1 MNSHY
6 SILFLFSLFVIMSLD
21 GFVSCSEERKVYVVY
36 LGEHNG
42 EKTMKEIE
50 DHHCS
55 FLHSVKSTAT
65 SKEDVKSLLVH
76 SYKNVINGFSALLTP
91 QEADMISGMEGVI
104 SVFHSDPYNIKP
116 HTTRSWDFV
125 SLLEG
130 TLSLLEGTSL
140 INSREELL
148 QNASYGEDIIVGVMD
163 SGVWPESSSFNDEGM
178 GPVPKSWKGICQ
190 EGVAFNV
197 SHCNRKLIGAR
208 YYLKGYEAHFGPLNE
223 TRDFRSPRDVDGH
236 GTHTASTVGGRRVAN
251 ASAIGGFATGTA
263 TGGAPNVRLAIY
275 KVCWPIPNR
284 SLAEAN
290 ICPFDDIFAA
300 FDDAIADGVHVLSIS
315 LGYIPETTYY
325 TQDTIAIG
333 SLNAVKKNI
342 VVACSAGND
351 GPTPS
356 TVGNVAPWI
365 ITVGASSIDRV
376 FSSPIMLGNGMIVE
390 GQTVT
395 PIKKRRL
402 HPLVYAGD
410 VEINGTTTSNT
421 SGLCLPGTLS
431 RNLVRGK
438 VVLCGID
445 GIVASMEVKRAGGVA
460 AILPLTNTST
470 EIQVTPFLYP
480 TTVAFLDGG
489 ITILTYIQSE
499 KNPTAT
505 LLPGKTLIGTK
516 PAPVMAPLTSKGPNR
531 IDPNI
536 LKPDITAP
544 GLNILAAW
552 SEASSPLKLPE
563 DRRVVEYN
571 LQTGTS
577 MSCPHVSAVI
587 ALLKSVHPDWSSAAI
602 RSALMTTSTPNNMI
616 GTPITN
622 AAGNDANP
630 FEYGAGHFRPSRAVD
645 PGLVY
650 DATYTDYLLYLC
662 SQNINLDSSFSCPE
676 KVPEA
681 SNLNHPSLAIA
692 NIRGSSRTVT
702 RVVTNVGKDNSTYVL
717 AVRSPPGYVVD
728 IVPKTLHFNK
738 LGEKRQFNITLTTQN
753 VEMTNEFSFGWY
765 TWSDGVHVV
774 RSPIAVSSSA

>member
-1 MNSHY
+1 M
-6 SILFLFSLFVIMSLD
+6 
-21 GFVSCSEERKVYVVY
+21 
-36 LGEHNG
+36 
-42 EKTMKEIE
+42 MKEWDQFQSHGKE
-50 DHHCS
+50 S
-55 FLHSVKSTAT
+55 AKKVLPSTPPIAT
-65 SKEDVKSLLVH
+65 
-76 SYKNVINGFSALLTP
+76 
-91 QEADMISGMEGVI
+91 
-104 SVFHSDPYNIKP
+104 
-116 HTTRSWDFV
+116 
-125 SLLEG
+125 
-130 TLSLLEGTSL
+130 
-140 INSREELL
+140 
-148 QNASYGEDIIVGVMD
+148 
-163 SGVWPESSSFNDEGM
+163 
-178 GPVPKSWKGICQ
+178 
-190 EGVAFNV
+190 
-197 SHCNRKLIGAR
+197 
-208 YYLKGYEAHFGPLNE
+208 GYEAQFGPLNE
-223 TRDFRSPRDVDGH
+223 TRDFYSPRDVDGH
-236 GTHTASTVGGRRVAN
+236 GTHTTSAVRGRRVAN
-251 ASAIGGFATGTA
+251 ASAIGGFAKGTA

-275 KVCWPIPNR
+275 KVCWPIPDR
-284 SLAEAN
+284 SLDEGN
-290 ICPFDDIFAA
+290 TCPLDDIFAA

-325 TQDTIAIG
+325 TQDPIASG

-342 VVACSAGND
+342 VVACSAGNE

-356 TVGNVAPWI
+356 TVNNIVPWI
-365 ITVGASSIDRV
+365 ITVGASSVDRV
-376 FSSPIMLGNGMIVE
+376 FHLQLCLEMEL
-390 GQTVT
+390 
-395 PIKKRRL
+395 
-402 HPLVYAGD
+402 
-410 VEINGTTTSNT
+410 TSR
-421 SGLCLPGTLS
+421 LCLPSTLS

-480 TTVAFLDGG
+480 TTVVFLDGG
-489 ITILTYIQSE
+489 ITILTYIRSE

-516 PAPVMAPLTSKGPNR
+516 PAPVMAPITSKGPNR

-571 LQTGTS
+571 LLTGTS

-587 ALLKSVHPDWSSAAI
+587 ALLKSIHPDWSSAAI

>member
-1 MNSHY
+1 MKNH
-6 SILFLFSLFVIMSLD
+6 IHIVFLFSQLFLILSLG
-21 GFVSCSEERKVYVVY
+21 GFVSCTKEKKVYIVY

-42 EKTMKEIE
+42 DKTLKEIE

-55 FLHSVKSTAT
+55 FLHSVKAT
-65 SKEDVKSLLVH
+65 SSKEHVRASLVH

-104 SVFHSDPYNIKP
+104 SVFHSDPYEIKP
-116 HTTRSWDFV
+116 HTTRSWDFI
-125 SLLEG
+125 
-130 TLSLLEGTSL
+130 SLLEGTSL

-148 QNASYGEDIIVGVMD
+148 QNASYGKDVIVGVMD

-178 GPVPKSWKGICQ
+178 EPVPKSWNGICQ
-190 EGVAFNV
+190 EGVAFNA

-208 YYLKGYEAHFGPLNE
+208 YYLKGYEAIAGPLNE

-236 GTHTASTVGGRRVAN
+236 GTHTAGTVGGRRVAN
-251 ASAIGGFATGTA
+251 ASAIGGFAKGTA

-275 KVCWPIPNR
+275 KVCWPVPDQ
-284 SLAEAN
+284 SLAEGNA
-290 ICPFDDIFAA
+290 CVMDDILAA

-315 LGYIPETTYY
+315 LGSQPKSTYY
-325 TQDTIAIG
+325 TENSIAIG
-333 SLNAVKKNI
+333 SLHAVKRNI
-342 VVACSAGND
+342 IVACSAGND
-351 GPTPS
+351 GPTSS

-395 PIKKRRL
+395 PIRRRRL

-410 VEINGTTTSNT
+410 VEIRGTTASNT
-421 SGLCLPGTLS
+421 TGECLPGTLS

-438 VVLCGID
+438 VVLCMNRGRQ
-445 GIVASMEVKRAGGVA
+445 ASMEVKRAGGVA
-460 AILPLTNTST
+460 AILGNPFN
-470 EIQVTPFLYP
+470 EIQVTPFLDP
-480 TTVAFLDGG
+480 TTVVFSYSLN
-489 ITILTYIQSE
+489 TILTYIRTE
-499 KNPTAT
+499 KYPMAT
-505 LLPGKTLIGTK
+505 LLPGNTLIGTK
-516 PAPVMAPLTSKGPNR
+516 PAPVMASFTSKGPN
-531 IDPNI
+531 IVDLNI

-544 GLNILAAW
+544 GFNILAAW
-552 SEASSPLKLPE
+552 SEASSPLKIPE
-563 DRRVVEYN
+563 DRRVVKYN
-571 LQTGTS
+571 MQSGTS

-587 ALLKSVHPDWSSAAI
+587 ALLKSIHPDWSSAAI
-602 RSALMTTSTPNNMI
+602 RSALMTTSTINNVV
-616 GTPITN
+616 GRPITN
-622 AAGNDANP
+622 ATGNDANP

-662 SQNINLDSSFSCPE
+662 SQNKSLDSTFSCPE
-676 KVPEA
+676 KVPAA
-681 SNLNHPSLAIA
+681 SNLNYPSLAIA

-728 IVPKTLHFNK
+728 IVPKTLRFSK
-738 LGEKRQFNITLTTQN
+738 LGEKHSFNITVRAQSII
-753 VEMTNEFSFGWY
+753 EKRREFSFGWY
-765 TWSDGVHVV
+765 TWIDGVHVV
-774 RSPIAVSSSA
+774 RSPIAVSSA

>member
-1 MNSHY
+1 MC
-6 SILFLFSLFVIMSLD
+6 LQ
-21 GFVSCSEERKVYVVY
+21 GFVSCTEETKVYIVY

-42 EKTMKEIE
+42 DKTLKEIE

-55 FLHSVKSTAT
+55 FLHSVKSSTT
-65 SKEDVKSLLVH
+65 SKEDVRASLVH

-91 QEADMISGMEGVI
+91 QEADMISGMEGVL
-104 SVFHSDPYNIKP
+104 SVFHSDPHEIKP

-130 TLSLLEGTSL
+130 TSLL
-140 INSREELL
+140 NSREELL
-148 QNASYGEDIIVGVMD
+148 QNANYGKDIIVGVMD

-178 GPVPKSWKGICQ
+178 EPVPKSWKGICQ
-190 EGVAFNV
+190 EGVAFNA

-208 YYLKGYEAHFGPLNE
+208 YYLKSYEANFGPLNE

-236 GTHTASTVGGRRVAN
+236 GTHTAGTVGGRRVAN
-251 ASAIGGFATGTA
+251 ASAIGGFAKGTA
-263 TGGAPNVRLAIY
+263 MGGAPNVRLAIY
-275 KVCWPIPNR
+275 KVCWPVPDQ
-284 SLAEAN
+284 SLAEGNTCAM
-290 ICPFDDIFAA
+290 DDVLAA

-315 LGYIPETTYY
+315 LGSKPRTTYY
-325 TQDTIAIG
+325 TQNAIAIG
-333 SLNAVKKNI
+333 SLHAVKRNI
-342 VVACSAGND
+342 VVSCSAGND

-356 TVGNVAPWI
+356 TVENVAPWI
-365 ITVGASSIDRV
+365 ITVGASSIDRI

-395 PIKKRRL
+395 PIRRRRL

-410 VEINGTTTSNT
+410 VEIRGTTASNT
-421 SGLCLPGTLS
+421 TGGCLPGTLS

-438 VVLCGID
+438 VVLCRNRAIQ
-445 GIVASMEVKRAGGVA
+445 ASMEVKRAGGVA
-460 AILPLTNTST
+460 AILGNPFS
-470 EIQVTPFLYP
+470 EIQVTPLLDP
-480 TTVAFLDGG
+480 TTVK
-489 ITILTYIQSE
+489 
-499 KNPTAT
+499 KNPMAT
-505 LLPGKTLIGTK
+505 LLPGNTLIGTK
-516 PAPVMAPLTSKGPNR
+516 PAPVMAPFSSKGPNVV
-531 IDPNI
+531 DPNI

-544 GLNILAAW
+544 GFNILAAW

-563 DRRVVEYN
+563 DRRVVKYN
-571 LQTGTS
+571 MQSGTS

-587 ALLKSVHPDWSSAAI
+587 ALLKSIHPDWSSAAI
-602 RSALMTTSTPNNMI
+602 RSALMTTSTTNNVV
-616 GTPITN
+616 GRPITN
-622 AAGNDANP
+622 STGNYANP

-650 DATYTDYLLYLC
+650 DAMYTDYLLYLC
-662 SQNINLDSSFSCPE
+662 SQNISLDSSFNCPE

-681 SNLNHPSLAIA
+681 SNLNYPSLAIA
-692 NIRGSSRTVT
+692 NIRGSNRTVS

-728 IVPKTLHFNK
+728 IVPKTLHFSK
-738 LGEKRQFNITLTTQN
+738 LGEKHSFNIT
-753 VEMTNEFSFGWY
+753 VRAKSSIVRINEFSFGWY